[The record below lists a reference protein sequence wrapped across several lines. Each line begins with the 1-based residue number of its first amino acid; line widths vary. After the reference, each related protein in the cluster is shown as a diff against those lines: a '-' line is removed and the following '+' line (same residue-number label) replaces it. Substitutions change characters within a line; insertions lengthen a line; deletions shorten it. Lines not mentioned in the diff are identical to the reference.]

1 MRKIGIIILST
12 LFIANTAFA
21 QFGPLVPIKP
31 EVKDDV
37 RDKTFVQT
45 ENNNEILKGYW
56 WKELSRCGAEL
67 NNFSNLYAATDPS
80 MSNQLKQTGV
90 ILAKMGIMRLMNDR
104 VLEQAKAQE
113 LFNIY
118 ISDIVESRNRSNM
131 IFLST
136 EKEKSLT
143 QEGTIFKNTKRIYT
157 ECGQLGQKYQTIFA
171 DELKSPK

>member
-1 MRKIGIIILST
+1 MNKLTLIIIST
-12 LFIANTAFA
+12 LLFANTAFA

-31 EVKDDV
+31 EVQADS
-37 RDKTFVQT
+37 RDKTYDIT
-45 ENNNEILKGYW
+45 GTDNKIIKYYW

-104 VLEQAKAQE
+104 ILEQAKAQE

-136 EKEKSLT
+136 EKEKALT
-143 QEGTIFKNTKRIYT
+143 KEGTIFKNTSRIYN
-157 ECGQLGQKYQTIFA
+157 ECGQLGQKYQTTFA
-171 DELKSPK
+171 DEFKSPK

>member
-1 MRKIGIIILST
+1 
-12 LFIANTAFA
+12 
-21 QFGPLVPIKP
+21 
-31 EVKDDV
+31 
-37 RDKTFVQT
+37 
-45 ENNNEILKGYW
+45 
-56 WKELSRCGAEL
+56 
-67 NNFSNLYAATDPS
+67 

-104 VLEQAKAQE
+104 ILEQAKAQE

-143 QEGTIFKNTKRIYT
+143 QEGTIFKNTSRIYN
-157 ECGQLGQKYQTIFA
+157 ECGQLGQKYQTTFA
-171 DELKSPK
+171 DEFKSPK